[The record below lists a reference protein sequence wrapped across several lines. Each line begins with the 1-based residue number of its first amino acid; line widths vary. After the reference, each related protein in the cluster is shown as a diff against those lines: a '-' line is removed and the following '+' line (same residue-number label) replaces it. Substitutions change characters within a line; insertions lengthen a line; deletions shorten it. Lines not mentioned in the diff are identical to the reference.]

1 MQIYNGPRLIEFF
14 NLMTSLV
21 RHTDNSDSWI
31 PRFTE
36 ELALADNPAALAD
49 HLNLVYTAGRMSDG
63 VLQDMIDAIE
73 SISLERDNARL
84 DRVRAA
90 TVLAVSSVPS
100 IVSQ

>member
-1 MQIYNGPRLIEFF
+1 M
-14 NLMTSLV
+14 MSSLV
-21 RHTDNSDSWI
+21 KNSEASDSWI

-36 ELALADNPAALAD
+36 QLALADNPAALAD

-90 TVLAVSSVPS
+90 TILSISSVPF